1 MSKSVR
7 ASAAA
12 ASNDDVVTYASEIV
26 RAYVSNNALGAS
38 AVTDLLKSVHS
49 ALTVLRH
56 PQVQQRKGA
65 VPVHRSITPDHL
77 ICLEDGKAVKSLKAH
92 LAGLGLTPDAYRQKW
107 GLPPDY
113 PMVAPNYSKIRS
125 QIAKRT
131 GLGQKK

>member
-1 MSKSVR
+1 MNK
-7 ASAAA
+7 AITAAPA

-26 RAYVSNNALGAS
+26 RAYVSNNPLGAS
-38 AVTDLLKSVHS
+38 GVAELLKSVHS
-49 ALTVLRH
+49 TLSGLHH
-56 PQVQQRKGA
+56 PQTQQRKGA

-92 LAGLGLTPDAYRQKW
+92 LAGLGMTPDAYRQKW
-107 GLPPDY
+107 GLPQDY

-125 QIAKRT
+125 QIAKRS

>member
-1 MSKSVR
+1 MSNPLRVP
-7 ASAAA
+7 AA

-26 RAYVSNNALGAS
+26 RAYVSNNPLGAS
-38 AVTDLLKSVHS
+38 AVADLLKSVHS
-49 ALTVLRH
+49 TLTGLHR
-56 PQVQQRKGA
+56 PEVQQRKGA
-65 VPVHRSITPDHL
+65 VPVQRSVTPDHL

-92 LAGLGLTPDAYRQKW
+92 LATLGMTPDVYRQKW
-107 GLPPDY
+107 GLPADY